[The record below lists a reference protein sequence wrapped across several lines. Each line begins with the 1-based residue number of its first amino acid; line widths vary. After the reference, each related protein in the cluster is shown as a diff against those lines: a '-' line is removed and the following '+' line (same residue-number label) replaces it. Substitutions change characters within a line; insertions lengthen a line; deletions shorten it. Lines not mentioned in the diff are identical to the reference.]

1 MKIKRIAGI
10 FCALSVLI
18 SSICSGAVSGGR
30 FNAFAASNDV
40 QVEDFEGNN
49 PVHYVL
55 DGISVTGTEE
65 DSALKYTGGM
75 YAQFPV
81 RLNNIEL
88 RPNTKYAVSFK
99 YKLSGRP
106 NKPYL
111 MAGNNASNWNF
122 YGGENPAAKSLNGS
136 TPLTGITGN
145 SEWTT
150 YSTVID
156 TGTVV
161 NDSYKYLCFYV
172 QSGSNSF
179 EMYLD
184 DFTVYET
191 ANDTDGVVIYKSSNG
206 DYAAIAGAAG
216 TDANVPNGPDTADG
230 KQFLKWYTDKGL
242 TQEFGGKFTE
252 GTTLLYAEYGAK
264 RDEIFVEDFEGNN
277 PVHYVLDGI
286 SVTDSEEGNVLKY
299 TGGMYAQ
306 FPVRLNNIELRPNTK
321 YAVSFKYKLSG
332 RPNKPYLMAG
342 NNASNWNFYGG
353 ENPTAKSLNGSSP
366 LTGIT
371 GNSEWTTYSTVIDT
385 GTVVND
391 SYKYL
396 CFYIQ
401 SAGSSF
407 EMYLDDFT
415 VCRVENEADGV
426 VIYKNSEGNYAA
438 VTGAVGTDANVPNGP
453 DSADGK
459 QFLKW
464 YTDKGLTQEFGG
476 KFTEGT
482 TLLYAKYG
490 VKQNDLFVEDFG
502 GENPVHYALDGISVT
517 GTEEDS
523 ALKYTGGMYAQFP
536 VRLNNIEL
544 KPNTKYAVS
553 FKYKLSGRPN
563 KPYLMAGNNASNWNF
578 YGGENPAAKSLNGS
592 TPLTGITGNSEWTTY
607 STVINTGTVVNDSYK
622 YLCFYV
628 QSGSNSFEMYLDDF
642 TVYETAND
650 TDGVVIYKNSEGDY
664 EAISG
669 AAGTDA
675 NVPNGPDS
683 ADGKQ
688 FLKWYADK
696 GLTQEFGGKF
706 TEGTTLLYAEYGAKQ
721 NEIFVEDFENDND
734 PIHYALDGISVA
746 NGYKNKFVKFSG
758 STAYAQFP
766 IRFNNI
772 ILRPE
777 TKYTVTFKYKL
788 NGRPNKPYLM
798 AGNNASNWNF
808 YGGENPAAKS
818 LNGSAPLTGI
828 TGNTEWTT
836 YSTVID
842 TGTVVDNSYKY
853 LCFYIQS
860 AGNSLEMYIDDL
872 TVNEVTNENDGFII
886 YKNNDGKYTG
896 ISGAVGAEANIPNAS
911 DLPDDEFVEWTI
923 DKKLSQRF
931 GGAILS
937 GTTLLYPKYKSDTE
951 FDGDYVAPYMISG
964 YRRFEDR
971 GVAWSIA
978 YICDDADNLITNGG
992 FEEDGNWNQS
1002 TLMGSG
1008 DITVTT
1014 DKAHSGK
1021 KALHFKTQNVAKP
1034 TMNIMYIDVKPNT
1047 DYYFT
1052 VFARAEQRDSVNK
1065 NDIRFGIVDPYNG
1078 EFIKTSN
1085 RNYEV
1090 HGLFVSSDDAY
1101 HIVRFNFN
1109 SGNAKRIGIGF
1120 KGASSSL
1127 FVDDMYLFE
1136 STDAKLYNPP
1146 LRDMKSVT
1154 VTSSAPEKL
1163 DCDDNKNLI
1172 ENGDFSDDDI
1182 SFWESAGSYGYTAQ
1196 IENTGTTR
1204 GKAMHYTANLKYTGN
1219 PKKTYLIKWIE
1230 VEPNTEYTFTAEY
1243 SILKA
1248 GNGGF
1253 GMINGNYWHPDKILM
1268 YEFSDEDIAEDSKW
1282 TRASFSFNTSDYKRV
1297 GFFVY
1302 DGGGEAY
1309 VDNIK
1314 LFKTSDG
1321 KTLNEIDDFP
1331 DRITSDTF
1339 TVSGD
1344 VMIGYTLGQTVKSVL
1359 EKLDHN
1365 EYIRV
1370 FKGNTEI
1377 TDYSVPLTIDMQFA
1391 LMNGFETKHRVSLYM
1406 LGDTDGNL
1414 AVNTEDVQRLAN
1426 YLCTK
1431 AGLDVYGE
1439 YAANVNGKTGI
1450 DVDDL
1455 AVLLLAV
1462 NGKVKL
1468 K

>member
-30 FNAFAASNDV
+30 FNAFAASNGA

-55 DGISVTGTEE
+55 EGISVTGTEE

-88 RPNTKYAVSFK
+88 KPNTKYAVSFK

-150 YSTVID
+150 YNTVIN

-191 ANDTDGVVIYKSSNG
+191 ANDTDGVVIYKNSEG
-206 DYAAIAGAAG
+206 DYEAISGAAG
-216 TDANVPNGPDTADG
+216 TDANVPNGPDSADG
-230 KQFLKWYTDKGL
+230 KQFLKWYADKGL

-264 RDEIFVEDFEGNN
+264 QNELFVEDFGGEN
-277 PVHYVLDGI
+277 PVHYALDGI
-286 SVTDSEEGNVLKY
+286 SVTGTEEDSALKY

-306 FPVRLNNIELRPNTK
+306 FPVRLNNIELKPNTK

-332 RPNKPYLMAG
+332 KPNKPYLMAG

-353 ENPTAKSLNGSSP
+353 ENPAAKSLNGSSP

-476 KFTEGT
+476 KFAEGT

-502 GENPVHYALDGISVT
+502 GENPVHYALDGISVI

-563 KPYLMAGNNASNWNF
+563 KPYLMAGNNVSNWNF

-607 STVINTGTVVNDSYK
+607 NTVINTGTVVND
-622 YLCFYV
+622 
-628 QSGSNSFEMYLDDF
+628 
-642 TVYETAND
+642 
-650 TDGVVIYKNSEGDY
+650 
-664 EAISG
+664 
-669 AAGTDA
+669 
-675 NVPNGPDS
+675 
-683 ADGKQ
+683 
-688 FLKWYADK
+688 
-696 GLTQEFGGKF
+696 
-706 TEGTTLLYAEYGAKQ
+706 
-721 NEIFVEDFENDND
+721 
-734 PIHYALDGISVA
+734 
-746 NGYKNKFVKFSG
+746 
-758 STAYAQFP
+758 
-766 IRFNNI
+766 
-772 ILRPE
+772 
-777 TKYTVTFKYKL
+777 
-788 NGRPNKPYLM
+788 
-798 AGNNASNWNF
+798 
-808 YGGENPAAKS
+808 
-818 LNGSAPLTGI
+818 
-828 TGNTEWTT
+828 
-836 YSTVID
+836 
-842 TGTVVDNSYKY
+842 SYKY

-978 YICDDADNLITNGG
+978 YICDDEDNLITNGG
-992 FEEDGNWNQS
+992 FEEDGNWKQS

-1014 DKAHSGK
+1014 DKVHSGK
-1021 KALHFKTQNVAKP
+1021 KALHFKTQNVARP

-1163 DCDDNKNLI
+1163 DCDDNRNLI
-1172 ENGDFSDDDI
+1172 ENGNFSGDDI

-1196 IENTGTTR
+1196 IKNTGTTR

-1219 PKKTYLIKWIE
+1219 PKKTYLIKWIQ
-1230 VEPNTEYTFTAEY
+1230 VEPDTEYTFTAEY
-1243 SILKA
+1243 SILKV

-1268 YEFSDEDIAEDSKW
+1268 YEFNDEDIAENSKW

-1344 VMIGYTLGQTVKSVL
+1344 VMTGYTLGQTVKSVL

-1377 TDYSVPLTIDMQFA
+1377 TDYNVPLTIDMQFA

-1406 LGDTDGNL
+1406 LGDTDVNL
-1414 AVNTEDVQRLAN
+1414 TVNTEDVQRLAN
-1426 YLCTK
+1426 YLCGK

>member
-30 FNAFAASNDV
+30 FNAFAASNGA

-55 DGISVTGTEE
+55 EGISVTGTEE

-88 RPNTKYAVSFK
+88 KPNTKYAVSFK

-150 YSTVID
+150 YNTVIN

-191 ANDTDGVVIYKSSNG
+191 ANDTDGVVIYKNSEG
-206 DYAAIAGAAG
+206 DYEAISGAAG
-216 TDANVPNGPDTADG
+216 TDANVPNGPDSADG
-230 KQFLKWYTDKGL
+230 KQFLKWYADKGL

-264 RDEIFVEDFEGNN
+264 QNELFVEDFGGEN
-277 PVHYVLDGI
+277 PVHYALDGI
-286 SVTDSEEGNVLKY
+286 SVTGTEEDSALKY

-306 FPVRLNNIELRPNTK
+306 FPVRLNNIELKPNTK

-332 RPNKPYLMAG
+332 KPNKPYLMAG

-353 ENPTAKSLNGSSP
+353 ENPAAKSLNGSSP

-476 KFTEGT
+476 KFAEGT

-607 STVINTGTVVNDSYK
+607 NTVINTGTVVND
-622 YLCFYV
+622 
-628 QSGSNSFEMYLDDF
+628 
-642 TVYETAND
+642 
-650 TDGVVIYKNSEGDY
+650 
-664 EAISG
+664 
-669 AAGTDA
+669 
-675 NVPNGPDS
+675 
-683 ADGKQ
+683 
-688 FLKWYADK
+688 
-696 GLTQEFGGKF
+696 
-706 TEGTTLLYAEYGAKQ
+706 
-721 NEIFVEDFENDND
+721 
-734 PIHYALDGISVA
+734 
-746 NGYKNKFVKFSG
+746 
-758 STAYAQFP
+758 
-766 IRFNNI
+766 
-772 ILRPE
+772 
-777 TKYTVTFKYKL
+777 
-788 NGRPNKPYLM
+788 
-798 AGNNASNWNF
+798 
-808 YGGENPAAKS
+808 
-818 LNGSAPLTGI
+818 
-828 TGNTEWTT
+828 
-836 YSTVID
+836 
-842 TGTVVDNSYKY
+842 SYKY

-978 YICDDADNLITNGG
+978 YICDDEDNLITNGG
-992 FEEDGNWNQS
+992 FEEDGNWKQS

-1014 DKAHSGK
+1014 DKVHSGK
-1021 KALHFKTQNVAKP
+1021 KALHFKTQNVARP

-1163 DCDDNKNLI
+1163 DCDDNRNLI
-1172 ENGDFSDDDI
+1172 ENGNFSGDDI

-1196 IENTGTTR
+1196 IKNTGTTR

-1219 PKKTYLIKWIE
+1219 PKKTYLIKWIQ
-1230 VEPNTEYTFTAEY
+1230 VEPDTEYTFTAEY
-1243 SILKA
+1243 SILKV

-1268 YEFSDEDIAEDSKW
+1268 YEFNDEDIAENSKW

-1344 VMIGYTLGQTVKSVL
+1344 VMTGYTLGQTVKSVL

-1377 TDYSVPLTIDMQFA
+1377 TDYNVPLTIDMQFA

-1406 LGDTDGNL
+1406 LGDTDVNL
-1414 AVNTEDVQRLAN
+1414 TVNTEDVQRLAN
-1426 YLCTK
+1426 YLCGK

>member
-1 MKIKRIAGI
+1 
-10 FCALSVLI
+10 
-18 SSICSGAVSGGR
+18 
-30 FNAFAASNDV
+30 
-40 QVEDFEGNN
+40 
-49 PVHYVL
+49 
-55 DGISVTGTEE
+55 
-65 DSALKYTGGM
+65 
-75 YAQFPV
+75 
-81 RLNNIEL
+81 
-88 RPNTKYAVSFK
+88 
-99 YKLSGRP
+99 
-106 NKPYL
+106 
-111 MAGNNASNWNF
+111 
-122 YGGENPAAKSLNGS
+122 
-136 TPLTGITGN
+136 
-145 SEWTT
+145 
-150 YSTVID
+150 
-156 TGTVV
+156 
-161 NDSYKYLCFYV
+161 
-172 QSGSNSF
+172 
-179 EMYLD
+179 
-184 DFTVYET
+184 
-191 ANDTDGVVIYKSSNG
+191 
-206 DYAAIAGAAG
+206 
-216 TDANVPNGPDTADG
+216 
-230 KQFLKWYTDKGL
+230 
-242 TQEFGGKFTE
+242 
-252 GTTLLYAEYGAK
+252 
-264 RDEIFVEDFEGNN
+264 
-277 PVHYVLDGI
+277 
-286 SVTDSEEGNVLKY
+286 
-299 TGGMYAQ
+299 
-306 FPVRLNNIELRPNTK
+306 
-321 YAVSFKYKLSG
+321 
-332 RPNKPYLMAG
+332 
-342 NNASNWNFYGG
+342 
-353 ENPTAKSLNGSSP
+353 
-366 LTGIT
+366 
-371 GNSEWTTYSTVIDT
+371 
-385 GTVVND
+385 
-391 SYKYL
+391 
-396 CFYIQ
+396 
-401 SAGSSF
+401 
-407 EMYLDDFT
+407 
-415 VCRVENEADGV
+415 
-426 VIYKNSEGNYAA
+426 
-438 VTGAVGTDANVPNGP
+438 
-453 DSADGK
+453 
-459 QFLKW
+459 
-464 YTDKGLTQEFGG
+464 
-476 KFTEGT
+476 
-482 TLLYAKYG
+482 
-490 VKQNDLFVEDFG
+490 
-502 GENPVHYALDGISVT
+502 
-517 GTEEDS
+517 
-523 ALKYTGGMYAQFP
+523 MYAQFP

-607 STVINTGTVVNDSYK
+607 NTVINTGTVVNDSYK

-650 TDGVVIYKNSEGDY
+650 TDGVVIYKNSEGNY
-664 EAISG
+664 AAVTG
-669 AAGTDA
+669 AVGTDA

-706 TEGTTLLYAEYGAKQ
+706 TEGTTLLYAEYGAKRD
-721 NEIFVEDFENDND
+721 EILVEDFEGNN
-734 PIHYALDGISVA
+734 PVHYVLEGISVTGTEEDSA
-746 NGYKNKFVKFSG
+746 LKYTGG
-758 STAYAQFP
+758 MYAQFP
-766 IRFNNI
+766 VRLNNI
-772 ILRPE
+772 ELKPN
-777 TKYTVTFKYKL
+777 TKYAVSFKYKL
-788 NGRPNKPYLM
+788 SGRPNKPYLM

-978 YICDDADNLITNGG
+978 YICDDEDNLITNGG

-1021 KALHFKTQNVAKP
+1021 KALHFKTQNVARP

-1377 TDYSVPLTIDMQFA
+1377 TDYNVPLTIDMQFA

-1406 LGDTDGNL
+1406 LGDTDVNL
-1414 AVNTEDVQRLAN
+1414 TVNTEDVQRLAN
-1426 YLCTK
+1426 YLCGK